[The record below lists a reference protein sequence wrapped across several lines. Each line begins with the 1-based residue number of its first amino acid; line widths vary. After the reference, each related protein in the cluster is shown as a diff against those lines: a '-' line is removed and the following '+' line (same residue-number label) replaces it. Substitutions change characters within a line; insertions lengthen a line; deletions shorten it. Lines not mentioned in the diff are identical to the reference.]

1 MPGVLLQQ
9 HRTGIR
15 HGVHSV
21 AQSIELAGAIPGLPV
36 QQTHQIVPDGSVVV
50 GIHILLNVVEHL
62 HDLGVGAAV
71 ERPLQG
77 AHRSGDGAVSIRTA
91 GGQRPA
97 HEGGV
102 VAAAVLGMEHQ
113 HHIQQMG
120 LLLGIAFVRTDH
132 PQEVLRR
139 AESLLRVVDVQGL
152 AAEMVALDGVGIGH
166 DGGKIPDKLHR
177 LAQQIVHRQIVRI
190 RVVGVQRQDA
200 AAQLI
205 HDVAAGAP
213 HDHPLGEALRQFSGP
228 VHDLIEVPQL
238 PLRGQISHQQQIR
251 HLLEPE
257 GSLRPV
263 GLHNVVKLD
272 APVVEPSGNGDA
284 LAVLQQIALHAA
296 HLGDAHHHTGAVA
309 VSQTP
314 LDLAVVILL
323 PDMIL
328 LPDLTAQRPGVLLND
343 AVFLHP
349 LLLSPSACCP
359 GDCDFPVLYPIFLH
373 FARKTFV
380 TFKISMHNLFILD
393 YLRSAHG
400 KIARISFYSFIFSC
414 ILAFLCYTVSNK
426 TIIRKGV
433 LTDDPTAQR
442 QRHAAGR
449 RTRTDPRRR
458 QRPG

>member
-1 MPGVLLQQ
+1 
-9 HRTGIR
+9 
-15 HGVHSV
+15 
-21 AQSIELAGAIPGLPV
+21 
-36 QQTHQIVPDGSVVV
+36 
-50 GIHILLNVVEHL
+50 
-62 HDLGVGAAV
+62 
-71 ERPLQG
+71 
-77 AHRSGDGAVSIRTA
+77 
-91 GGQRPA
+91 
-97 HEGGV
+97 
-102 VAAAVLGMEHQ
+102 MEHQ

-120 LLLGIAFVRTDH
+120 LLLGVAFIRTDH

-139 AESLLRVVDVQGL
+139 AESLLRVVDMQGL

-228 VHDLIEVPQL
+228 VHDLIEVPQF
-238 PLRGQISHQQQIR
+238 PLRGQIAHQQQIR

-272 APVVEPSGNGDA
+272 APVVESSGNGDA

-328 LPDLTAQRPGVLLND
+328 LPDLTAQ
-343 AVFLHP
+343 
-349 LLLSPSACCP
+349 
-359 GDCDFPVLYPIFLH
+359 
-373 FARKTFV
+373 
-380 TFKISMHNLFILD
+380 
-393 YLRSAHG
+393 
-400 KIARISFYSFIFSC
+400 
-414 ILAFLCYTVSNK
+414 
-426 TIIRKGV
+426 
-433 LTDDPTAQR
+433 
-442 QRHAAGR
+442 
-449 RTRTDPRRR
+449 
-458 QRPG
+458 

>member
-1 MPGVLLQQ
+1 
-9 HRTGIR
+9 
-15 HGVHSV
+15 
-21 AQSIELAGAIPGLPV
+21 
-36 QQTHQIVPDGSVVV
+36 
-50 GIHILLNVVEHL
+50 
-62 HDLGVGAAV
+62 
-71 ERPLQG
+71 
-77 AHRSGDGAVSIRTA
+77 
-91 GGQRPA
+91 
-97 HEGGV
+97 
-102 VAAAVLGMEHQ
+102 
-113 HHIQQMG
+113 
-120 LLLGIAFVRTDH
+120 
-132 PQEVLRR
+132 
-139 AESLLRVVDVQGL
+139 
-152 AAEMVALDGVGIGH
+152 MVALDGVGIGH

-200 AAQLI
+200 AAQFI
-205 HDVAAGAP
+205 HDVTAGAP

-263 GLHNVVKLD
+263 GLHNVVELD
-272 APVVEPSGNGDA
+272 APVVKPSGDGDA

-296 HLGDAHHHTGAVA
+296 HLGDAHHNAGAVA
-309 VSQTP
+309 IAQTP
-314 LDLAVVILL
+314 FDLAMVIFLT
-323 PDMIL
+323 DVIF

-343 AVFLHP
+343 AVFLHF
-349 LLLSPSACCP
+349 LLPSPAACFP
-359 GDCDFPVLYPIFLH
+359 GGCDFPVLYLIFLH
-373 FARKTFV
+373 FARKIFV
-380 TFKISMHNLFILD
+380 TFKISMHNPFILD

-400 KIARISFYSFIFSC
+400 KFARISFYSFTFSC
-414 ILAFLCYTVSNK
+414 ILVFLCYTVSNK